1 MDIIQM
7 TRELGKAI
15 QQDDRYLAYC
25 LAKQANDDDEQLQNL
40 IGAFNLK
47 RMELNME
54 VAKPDK
60 DADKVQQLNEVIK
73 SMYKQIMENPKMMV
87 YNSAKTA
94 MDELLSRINSI
105 ITMSA
110 NGMDPDTCDVD
121 TASCSG
127 DCSSCGG
134 CH

>member
-1 MDIIQM
+1 MDSIEM
-7 TRELGKAI
+7 ARELGKAI
-15 QQDDRYLAYC
+15 QVDDRYIAYQ

-47 RMELNME
+47 RLELNME
-54 VAKPDK
+54 MGKQDK
-60 DADKVQQLNEVIK
+60 NQEHISELDEVIK
-73 SMYKQIMENPKMMV
+73 SLYQQIMENPKMKV
-87 YNSAKTA
+87 FTAAKTA
-94 MDELLSRINSI
+94 MDDLLNQINTI

-110 NGMDPDTCDVD
+110 NGADPATCDVT

-127 DCSSCGG
+127 DCGSCGG